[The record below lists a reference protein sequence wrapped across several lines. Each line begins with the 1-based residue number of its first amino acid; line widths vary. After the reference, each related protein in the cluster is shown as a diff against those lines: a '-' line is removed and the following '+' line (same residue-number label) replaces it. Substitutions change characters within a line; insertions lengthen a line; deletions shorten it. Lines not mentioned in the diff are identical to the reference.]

1 MVLTMFKCVEQVT
14 GKGRTESNYMKEK
27 INKKFNMAEDLMST
41 VIKRV
46 IMSIGN

>member
-1 MVLTMFKCVEQVT
+1 
-14 GKGRTESNYMKEK
+14 MKEK
-27 INKKFNMAEDLMST
+27 INKKFIMAEDLMST